1 MIQSIR
7 VKIGGKEYTLR
18 GEDEQK
24 IRDCAAE
31 VDSQFQQLHGK
42 LQDQSTSTLAV
53 VAALNLA
60 ELNYDATRQQS
71 SDREFIATELDKMTN
86 FLEQCWKKEK

>member
-7 VKIGGKEYTLR
+7 VKIGAKEYTLR
-18 GEDEQK
+18 GEDESK
-24 IRDCAAE
+24 IRECAAE

-60 ELNYDATRQQS
+60 ELKYDITRQANADS
-71 SDREFIATELDKMTN
+71 EFITSELGKMTR
-86 FLEQCWKKEK
+86 FLEQCWKKDK